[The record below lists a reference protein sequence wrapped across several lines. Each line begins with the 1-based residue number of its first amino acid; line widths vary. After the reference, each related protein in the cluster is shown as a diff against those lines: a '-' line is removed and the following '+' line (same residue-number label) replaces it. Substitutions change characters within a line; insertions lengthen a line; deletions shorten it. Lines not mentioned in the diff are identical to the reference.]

1 MSIFLCSRVIPVFCS
16 GVFLTQ
22 RIVAVG
28 LEVRN
33 PTSTTNSLDLLLGIK
48 RMGEHI
54 DEVPDLFSNNECT
67 VCALNSLDAATAEM
81 SNVHSLAEK
90 PDHSREAL

>member
-1 MSIFLCSRVIPVFCS
+1 MKNNKINEANKYTGIS
-16 GVFLTQ
+16 G
-22 RIVAVG
+22 
-28 LEVRN
+28 
-33 PTSTTNSLDLLLGIK
+33 
-48 RMGEHI
+48 
-54 DEVPDLFSNNECT
+54 T

>member
-1 MSIFLCSRVIPVFCS
+1 MRQELLDAYWDVVREGLTFKEAADRR
-16 GVFLTQ
+16 GVN
-22 RIVAVG
+22 RG
-28 LEVRN
+28 
-33 PTSTTNSLDLLLGIK
+33 
-48 RMGEHI
+48 
-54 DEVPDLFSNNECT
+54 T